1 MNAIEVTDV
10 SKRFRRPPGGVPRRL
25 RNLKTVG
32 RSVETWAL
40 RGVSFA
46 VAPGETMGLIG
57 SNGSGKSTLLRLIAG
72 LTRPTTGTIAVHYEV
87 SGLLTLGESF
97 QPLLSG
103 EENALTAAILAGL
116 SRKQAL
122 ARLDEV
128 AAFAELEAHMDKPLR
143 TFSDGMRLRLAF
155 AVAVHIDPEILLL
168 DEILAVG
175 DLRFQE
181 KCLGRLRMM
190 QERGVSIL
198 LTSHYMAQV
207 RRLCHRVAW
216 LSKGE
221 VRALGDVD
229 DVTTRYEDAMR
240 DGQAPEPLPGGGLRL
255 GTREIEI
262 IGIRLTDARGRPIQR
277 LAAGTGVMV
286 VMDCVAHQDV
296 TDVTFGVGVHAAES
310 GVRCL
315 DLNMANDLEPM
326 TMRRGKGTVELEID
340 RLDLADGSYHLDVGI
355 YDADW
360 DRTYDYH
367 WRALPFEVSGG
378 GGKAVLAP
386 PRHWKVR

>member
-1 MNAIEVTDV
+1 MNAIEVADV

-25 RNLKTVG
+25 RNLRTIG
-32 RSVETWAL
+32 PSVETWAL
-40 RGVSFA
+40 RSVSFA

-72 LTRPTTGTIAVHYEV
+72 LTRPTTGTIAVHYDL

-103 EENALTAAILAGL
+103 EENALTAAILTGL
-116 SRKQAL
+116 SRKEAL

-181 KCLGRLRMM
+181 KCLGRLEMM

-207 RRLCHRVAW
+207 RRLCHRAVW

-229 DVTTRYEDAMR
+229 DVTTRYEDAMH
-240 DGQAPEPLPGGGLRL
+240 DGQAPEPLLGGGLRL

-262 IGIRLTDARGRPIQR
+262 IAVRLTNAAGRPVQQ
-277 LAAGTGVMV
+277 LAAGTGVIV
-286 VMDCVAHQDV
+286 VMDFVAHRDV
-296 TDVTFGVGVHAAES
+296 TDVTFGVGMRAAES

-315 DLNMANDLEPM
+315 DLDMANDIEPM
-326 TMRRGKGTVELEID
+326 TIRRGKGTVELEID
-340 RLDLADGSYHLDVGI
+340 RLDLADGSYQLDAGI

-360 DRTYDYH
+360 DRTYDHH
-367 WRALPFEVSGG
+367 WRALPFKVSGG
-378 GGKAVLAP
+378 GGKAILAP
-386 PRHWKVR
+386 PRHWKLR

>member
-1 MNAIEVTDV
+1 MNAIEVADV
-10 SKRFRRPPGGVPRRL
+10 AKRFRRPPGGVPRRL
-25 RNLKTVG
+25 RNLKSMG
-32 RSVETWAL
+32 PPVETWAL
-40 RGVSFA
+40 RGVSFT

-116 SRKQAL
+116 SRREAL

-296 TDVTFGVGVHAAES
+296 TDVTFGVGVHAADS

>member
-1 MNAIEVTDV
+1 VNAIEVVDV

-25 RNLKTVG
+25 RNLRTMG
-32 RSVETWAL
+32 PPVETWAL
-40 RGVSFA
+40 RDVSFA
-46 VAPGETMGLIG
+46 VASGETVGLIG

-72 LTRPTTGTIAVHYEV
+72 LTRPTTGAIAVHHDL

-116 SRKQAL
+116 SRKEAL
-122 ARLDEV
+122 TRLDEV
-128 AAFAELEAHMDKPLR
+128 VAFAELEGHMDKPLR

-155 AVAVHIDPEILLL
+155 AVAVHTDPEILLL

-175 DLRFQE
+175 DMRFQE
-181 KCLGRLRMM
+181 KCLGRLELLR
-190 QERGVSIL
+190 ERGVSIL

-207 RRLCHRVAW
+207 RRLCHRVVW

-221 VRALGDVD
+221 LRALGDVD
-229 DVTTRYEDAMR
+229 DVTGRYEDAMR
-240 DGQAPEPLPGGGLRL
+240 EGQAPEPLPGGGLRL

-262 IGIRLTDARGRPIQR
+262 TAIRLTDARGRAIRR
-277 LAAGTGVMV
+277 LAAGTGVTV
-286 VMDCVAHQDV
+286 AIDFVAHRDV
-296 TDVTFGVGVHAAES
+296 TDATFSVGVHAADR
-310 GVRCL
+310 GVQCL
-315 DLNMANDLEPM
+315 DLDMASDLEP
-326 TMRRGKGTVELEID
+326 TAIGGGPGTVELEID
-340 RLDLADGSYHLDVGI
+340 RLDLADGSYHLDVGV

-360 DRTYDYH
+360 DRTYDHH
-367 WRALPFEVSGG
+367 WQALSFEVSGA

-386 PRHWKVR
+386 PRHWKLR

>member
-1 MNAIEVTDV
+1 MNAIEVADV

-198 LTSHYMAQV
+198 LTSHYMAEV

>member
-1 MNAIEVTDV
+1 MNAIEVADV